1 MDTTKLLLYNQ
12 RCVNKST
19 TWILFL
25 FLGWSYGSMDKI
37 GTQIL
42 YYLTIGGLGF
52 WTLYRLF
59 TLNKSI
65 REYNKIIAYEVGIDK
80 TEMASLGLI

>member
-1 MDTTKLLLYNQ
+1 
-12 RCVNKST
+12 
-19 TWILFL
+19 
-25 FLGWSYGSMDKI
+25 MDKI

-65 REYNKIIAYEVGIDK
+65 REYNKNIAYEVGIDK